1 MQFAARWVL
10 WLYDNNW
17 NTIASKLVNGCA
29 ILHRPFLCLALLKNG
44 RKKGKRKKF
53 YFPTARFGLQPG
65 SCRLEQ
71 VARSAYIQAIE
82 KPDIPRARKYTLFI
96 KMLKIL
102 L

>member
-1 MQFAARWVL
+1 MCNFTQTF
-10 WLYDNNW
+10 
-17 NTIASKLVNGCA
+17 S
-29 ILHRPFLCLALLKNG
+29 LLGSIKEWK
-44 RKKGKRKKF
+44 KKGKRKKF